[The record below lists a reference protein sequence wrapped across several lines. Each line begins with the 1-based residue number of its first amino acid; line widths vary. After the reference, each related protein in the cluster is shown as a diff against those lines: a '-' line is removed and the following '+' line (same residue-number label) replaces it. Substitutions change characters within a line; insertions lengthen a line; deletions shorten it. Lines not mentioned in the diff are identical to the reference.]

1 MPENACE
8 FRRSTDM
15 GRFAVVAMSA
25 KPQQSRLD
33 STLALSEGTHDAKDR
48 RGVGSSAV

>member
-1 MPENACE
+1 MPEIAGYGTVRGCGYE
-8 FRRSTDM
+8 RQTAGIPS
-15 GRFAVVAMSA
+15 
-25 KPQQSRLD
+25 LD